1 MRTSTA
7 AIAAAI
13 AALVTLQSNISANA
27 QGASATEAGTD
38 IGTFYK
44 DEEAPLYKVPGYSP
58 YAGRNY
64 PTRVLWGDTHLH
76 TANSLD
82 AAAFGNTLGPE
93 EAYRFARGEEVLSA
107 TGQRVTIREEVLY
120 RTGLSLGLDKDDTIV
135 RRRIRQKMDFVL
147 EDTVGTPDDAE
158 LRAFFDAHADKFRV
172 EPRIAFRQVFLSLKR
187 SNPEAEALL
196 PQLVASGPNVEG
208 AGDPL
213 LLPET
218 FGLTPLSQID
228 AQFGEGIASELSKV
242 APGHW
247 AGPLKSAYGF
257 HLVLVKAIE
266 PSRLPPF
273 DEVRDAVQREWF
285 AARRAAVLDQQ
296 YQKLQAKYH
305 VRVEGLTGAPA
316 VQ

>member
-1 MRTSTA
+1 MLSRLLREPLLHFLLLGGVLFLIFGRGGSRPPAGAEIVVTA
-7 AIAAAI
+7 ADIQRIAAGFS
-13 AALVTLQSNISANA
+13 VTWQRPPSENEL
-27 QGASATEAGTD
+27 QGAIND
-38 IGTFYK
+38 Y
-44 DEEAPLYKVPGYSP
+44 
-58 YAGRNY
+58 
-64 PTRVLWGDTHLH
+64 
-76 TANSLD
+76 
-82 AAAFGNTLGPE
+82 
-93 EAYRFARGEEVLSA
+93 
-107 TGQRVTIREEVLY
+107 IREEVLY

-172 EPRIAFRQVFLSLKR
+172 EPRISFRQVFLSLKR

>member
-1 MRTSTA
+1 MLGRLLREPLLHFLLLGGVLFLIFGRGGSRPPAGAEIVVTA
-7 AIAAAI
+7 ADIQRIAAGFS
-13 AALVTLQSNISANA
+13 VTWQRPPSENEL
-27 QGASATEAGTD
+27 QGAIND
-38 IGTFYK
+38 Y
-44 DEEAPLYKVPGYSP
+44 
-58 YAGRNY
+58 
-64 PTRVLWGDTHLH
+64 
-76 TANSLD
+76 
-82 AAAFGNTLGPE
+82 
-93 EAYRFARGEEVLSA
+93 
-107 TGQRVTIREEVLY
+107 IREEVLY

-172 EPRIAFRQVFLSLKR
+172 EPRISFRQVFLSLKR